1 MPIMAARGLEAVK
14 TRQSAARLA
23 VAWQASRSKF
33 EEFQTAVLPSL
44 GGMEEETIIPLLL
57 KVLKTV
63 EEDNNRC
70 QELVAAVLQNVGNEK
85 SVPALIE
92 IAENPNYDERVRE
105 MAVQAL
111 GNIGSRDAIPA
122 LLRMLEDP
130 EKRYLVTDQALGTI
144 VSGKDIRAI
153 LILMEALIHTR
164 EEFLLLEQRI
174 IEALEKMGDPRA
186 VPVLVELAQD
196 ERKDLSVRLAAMETL
211 GMIGNEV
218 ALQGLLELM
227 KDPRNYIFYN
237 VVEESVIKIGGDR
250 GLEALRQTVAGV
262 QEAMS
267 RKTE

>member
-1 MPIMAARGLEAVK
+1 
-14 TRQSAARLA
+14 
-23 VAWQASRSKF
+23 
-33 EEFQTAVLPSL
+33 
-44 GGMEEETIIPLLL
+44 
-57 KVLKTV
+57 
-63 EEDNNRC
+63 
-70 QELVAAVLQNVGNEK
+70 
-85 SVPALIE
+85 
-92 IAENPNYDERVRE
+92 
-105 MAVQAL
+105 
-111 GNIGSRDAIPA
+111 
-122 LLRMLEDP
+122 
-130 EKRYLVTDQALGTI
+130 
-144 VSGKDIRAI
+144 
-153 LILMEALIHTR
+153 MEALIHTR

-196 ERKDLSVRLAAMETL
+196 ERKDLSVRLVAMETL